1 MTQTPATAPDP
12 NKWGLHSKVR
22 SMAVAVILLIVMTGA
37 VFAVYHW
44 RNSTH
49 STKAVVVNRSERKNL
64 PRPISSPTSIVL
76 PNLLAMS
83 PVPSHSKPTVS
94 KSSKDD
100 FVTLISPVSVR
111 NPLGKRIDLHIGS
124 RFPLTAIQ
132 DDQVV
137 IRYFDGRDYSIP
149 ISATDRK

>member
-1 MTQTPATAPDP
+1 
-12 NKWGLHSKVR
+12 
-22 SMAVAVILLIVMTGA
+22 MAVAVILLIVMTCA

-49 STKAVVVNRSERKNL
+49 STKAVVVNRSDRKNL
-64 PRPISSPTSIVL
+64 PRPIPPPTSIVL
-76 PNLLAMS
+76 PNLLEMS
-83 PVPSHSKPTVS
+83 PVPSLSKPAVS

-111 NPLGKRIDLHIGS
+111 NPSGKRIDLRIGS

-132 DDQVV
+132 DNQVV

>member
-1 MTQTPATAPDP
+1 
-12 NKWGLHSKVR
+12 
-22 SMAVAVILLIVMTGA
+22 MALTVIFLIVMTCA
-37 VFAVYHW
+37 VFAVYRW

-49 STKAVVVNRSERKNL
+49 STKAVIVNRSDRKNL
-64 PRPISSPTSIVL
+64 PRPIPPPNSIVL
-76 PNLLAMS
+76 PNLLGMS
-83 PVPSHSKPTVS
+83 PGPPPLKPTVS

-100 FVTLISPVSVR
+100 FVTLISPVSVQS
-111 NPLGKRIDLHIGS
+111 PSGKRIDLRIGS
-124 RFPLTAIQ
+124 RFPLSAIQ